1 MRYISSPLINDIDN
15 ARKQR
20 KVTDYA
26 VNIRAIVSS
35 FYVGTGGLD
44 IGLINSCQ
52 GIARSEN
59 WERAYTRHS
68 KPVMKAII
76 KVVDEII
83 RESLNEEIA
92 LTIKEKLKGK
102 YTDSEIDKLI
112 KKNLPVL

>member
-1 MRYISSPLINDIDN
+1 M
-15 ARKQR
+15 
-20 KVTDYA
+20 VDYA
-26 VNIRAIVSS
+26 VNIRVIVSL
-35 FYVGTGGLD
+35 FYVGTRDLD
-44 IGLINSCQ
+44 IRLINYCQ
-52 GIARSEN
+52 GIVESEN
-59 WERAYTRHS
+59 CEWVYTSHL

-83 RESLNEEIA
+83 RESLNEEVA